1 MSSVTPSSERIGGS
15 LIGNE
20 LAMQFAS
27 ETIAKNSSKF
37 VDRKA
42 RLDPIRFEIFELKNE
57 LFVNIFAVLRFAEL
71 ETPRTG
77 NVVIGGGNAVQLI
90 LRIFFMFAEADGQFC
105 SFFYLKLY
113 PLFL

>member
-57 LFVNIFAVLRFAEL
+57 LFVNIFAVLRFAVLGRLHEL
-71 ETPRTG
+71 VMLLLEVEMQC
-77 NVVIGGGNAVQLI
+77 N
-90 LRIFFMFAEADGQFC
+90 
-105 SFFYLKLY
+105 
-113 PLFL
+113 

>member
-1 MSSVTPSSERIGGS
+1 MTSLEKVAGQTDMSSVTPSLERIGGS

-42 RLDPIRFEIFELKNE
+42 PLDPIRFEIFELKNE

-71 ETPRTG
+71 GRLHELEMLLLQVEMQC
-77 NVVIGGGNAVQLI
+77 N
-90 LRIFFMFAEADGQFC
+90 
-105 SFFYLKLY
+105 
-113 PLFL
+113 